1 MRTRFLYRRLTASM
15 MLSFFVFLHQPVSAL
30 ENINLVFF
38 VDNKDN
44 IELKAPAYNGV
55 GRLVW
60 EWKPHSRKE
69 IQKLWTFHWI
79 KRYGRWRKERNYW
92 ENQALYQNIINNRG
106 TFNLKVIKPAFKF
119 AGLFTLT
126 QTEPKNQILKQYE
139 LFGIRV
145 EASSKRPMAGTDI
158 ILSCSISRLPDT
170 VSLHWKQKGS
180 SQLNRRNVEQI
191 CLNNTAYLMVRHVA
205 EEDKNLFECEV
216 QENGSRL
223 YTEGVNLLLDN
234 DTAVR
239 MKEKGWS
246 HIQRIKRAA
255 EPQTTDLENPPS
267 TWRAVL
273 HPDLKV
279 TLRREKVFICSIPAL
294 RHRGINTALD
304 KKDCC
309 IGECIKQEDA
319 YWKKWTLFRS
329 STDYDE
335 LHLNLKYASCI
346 YFFHLLKGAASATIN
361 NPIIVNSAN
370 FGNRMVTSV
379 KYFRLNIVP
388 VLFEDAGDYTC
399 YCNQV
404 PYTSIHL
411 ITVKVTAEPPDP
423 LTEEDTVTLTC
434 SVSELAESM
443 RLVWINSIAKTAR
456 EMRATAKEK
465 SVRLTIHKFERG
477 RGDWRCGL
485 FTKNVPQLLV
495 PYYLKPSGSENSIYF
510 FHQEG
515 YFVLNGPVNP
525 GIGSIVWEWRPHSA
539 QQTTR
544 RLATFHRNSQW
555 WTVQW
560 NDEYQ
565 KTQGISQRIRV
576 DWGTLNMRIRK
587 PTFELAGLFTWNQI
601 HAGGKIL
608 REWEVFGIKGELDKE

>member
-234 DTAVR
+234 
-239 MKEKGWS
+239 
-246 HIQRIKRAA
+246 
-255 EPQTTDLENPPS
+255 
-267 TWRAVL
+267 
-273 HPDLKV
+273 
-279 TLRREKVFICSIPAL
+279 
-294 RHRGINTALD
+294 
-304 KKDCC
+304 
-309 IGECIKQEDA
+309 DA